1 LYETANKYHF
11 LHSLALLA
19 VPHCHRPLLAGA
31 LLTSGMGLFCG
42 PLYYHA
48 WSGDP
53 TLNKA
58 APYGGSLLILGW
70 LAMLSDPP
78 PLGDPPADPYPPPA
92 PLGLL
97 APAHPAELSLKPR
110 LPACGPGFLQHWPR
124 PPWLG
129 DVANR

>member
-1 LYETANKYHF
+1 GGAMAGSWGRVGALSGAGAVGAAAYGAHGAGGSGLYETANRYHF

-19 VPHCHRPLLAGA
+19 VPHCRRPLLAGA

-53 TLNKA
+53 TFNKA

-70 LAMLSDPP
+70 LTMAL
-78 PLGDPPADPYPPPA
+78 
-92 PLGLL
+92 
-97 APAHPAELSLKPR
+97 
-110 LPACGPGFLQHWPR
+110 
-124 PPWLG
+124 
-129 DVANR
+129 